1 MAAYKQFNSQ
11 DIIISPLEL
20 TKGFTY
26 LGGGTLATA
35 SISISSSAQYT
46 SSNYY
51 SIERYLGNK
60 FTTTGST
67 GYNFKITSS
76 EVYNSVQQ
84 LYYSNYLSSSNGDV
98 QNMHTASYATD
109 GTIEGLV
116 GSNAYVNFNQTD
128 LNPYKYFPTS
138 SYEALTLN
146 QNGSI
151 YGKAIYGV
159 DKYSVSVFEPTIAV
173 MSIPKQL
180 YGDQIQPKSLK
191 ITTESGSYFD
201 DGEGRLK
208 RQNNV
213 NSSSIYVGNVIYPHG
228 IIIFTGGSRKEVTGE
243 FSKYGTSASPEQPE
257 VATEVAG
264 GYFLSGNLGGDFDGL
279 SPNYGGNPTR
289 INRGTGDFP
298 YTDFRYDFRGYS
310 KTSSVSYLTSPSVS
324 GSIPTIG
331 QYLRGQD
338 VDYVEIIAM
347 TANGLTI
354 GSNNGTNNEVINSNR
369 ITFTS
374 PFQTY
379 SKIYPGG
386 LIQVGPAYTASINGR
401 VITSITG
408 SNGNVSELT
417 FSGDPTNHPAGEPF
431 RCDIRNVDITT
442 KGKIDETYYNV
453 PGITNNTG
461 SGTNAIQRFAYNV
474 VPGAAAVTASGAE
487 YGEDTYGGR
496 LVGTNDINN
505 FAFGN
510 NITCSFSSSF
520 DIYETQYK
528 CTISEDEFNFSQ
540 NPSIVS
546 GSKNT
551 GVYLN
556 FATSSFF
563 SPYATTVGMYN
574 EQNELLAVG
583 KLAQPLPLSQ
593 TTDTTILV
601 NIDRQ

>member
-243 FSKYGTSASPEQPE
+243 FSKYGTTYQ
-257 VATEVAG
+257 AG
-264 GYFLSGNLGGDFDGL
+264 SNSGSVKAFNFIAGPSLSGSIYGNPPYYNPEE
-279 SPNYGGNPTR
+279 SPNYGNFYFWTR
-289 INRGTGDFP
+289 AYCKPLNTTGSFDFSPVFEGTLSASSQMNNTFLLKKNGGYTPVIDSSISYRGGRANR
-298 YTDFRYDFRGYS
+298 
-310 KTSSVSYLTSPSVS
+310 
-324 GSIPTIG
+324 
-331 QYLRGQD
+331 
-338 VDYVEIIAM
+338 
-347 TANGLTI
+347 
-354 GSNNGTNNEVINSNR
+354 TNNEVINSNQ
-369 ITFTS
+369 ITFTNGN
-374 PFQTY
+374 FG
-379 SKIYPGG
+379 IYPGSRISAEAPDYSSSIHNQIVLSVTSSNGGFGVDG
-386 LIQVGPAYTASINGR
+386 LINEIEVSGGPHNVPAGLVINFR
-401 VITSITG
+401 VPIVRMQTLEETIPQPYNIPGFDLPKYNLTSSIT
-408 SNGNVSELT
+408 E
-417 FSGDPTNHPAGEPF
+417 
-431 RCDIRNVDITT
+431 I
-442 KGKIDETYYNV
+442 YY
-453 PGITNNTG
+453 TS
-461 SGTNAIQRFAYNV
+461 SGTAEI
-474 VPGAAAVTASGAE
+474 TASGAE

-540 NPSIVS
+540 NLSIVS

>member
-26 LGGGTLATA
+26 LGGGTLATS

-46 SSNYY
+46 SSNFY

-60 FTTTGST
+60 FNPTGST

-76 EVYNSVQQ
+76 EVYNSIQQ
-84 LYYSNYLSSSNGDV
+84 LYYTNYLSSSNGDV
-98 QNMHTASYATD
+98 QVMNTASFATD

-116 GSNAYVNFNQTD
+116 GSNAYINYDQTD

-228 IIIFTGGSRKEVTGE
+228 MVIFTGGSRKEVTGE
-243 FSKYGTSASPEQPE
+243 FSKYGTSYQ
-257 VATEVAG
+257 AG
-264 GYFLSGNLGGDFDGL
+264 SNSGSVKAFNFIAGPSLSGSLYG
-279 SPNYGGNPTR
+279 SPNYWNPEESPSSGFFIFQT
-289 INRGTGDFP
+289 
-298 YTDFRYDFRGYS
+298 RGYCKTLNITGS
-310 KTSSVSYLTSPSVS
+310 KDFYPTFEGTLSSSAQMNNTFLLKKNGGYTPVISSGISYRS
-324 GSIPTIG
+324 G
-331 QYLRGQD
+331 L
-338 VDYVEIIAM
+338 
-347 TANGLTI
+347 ANRD
-354 GSNNGTNNEVINSNR
+354 NNEVINSNQ
-369 ITFTS
+369 ITFTTDH
-374 PFQTY
+374 FG
-379 SKIYPGG
+379 IYPGSRISAESPDYSSSIHNQIVLSVTSSNGGFGVDGKINEIEVSGGPHNVPAG
-386 LIQVGPAYTASINGR
+386 LLIEFKTPIINMRALEETVPVIYDQPGYDATDFNKTASVTEIYY
-401 VITSITG
+401 TS
-408 SNGNVSELT
+408 
-417 FSGDPTNHPAGEPF
+417 
-431 RCDIRNVDITT
+431 
-442 KGKIDETYYNV
+442 
-453 PGITNNTG
+453 
-461 SGTNAIQRFAYNV
+461 SGTPEI
-474 VPGAAAVTASGAE
+474 TASGAE

>member
-60 FTTTGST
+60 FCPTGSA
-67 GYNFKITSS
+67 GFNFKISSS
-76 EVYNSVQQ
+76 EVYNSIQQ
-84 LYYSNYLSSSNGDV
+84 LYYTNYLSSSNGDV
-98 QNMHTASYATD
+98 QVMNTASFATD

-116 GSNAYVNFNQTD
+116 GSNAYINFDQTD

-228 IIIFTGGSRKEVTGE
+228 MVIFTGGSRKEVTGE

-257 VATEVAG
+257 SASQLEGWFMSGNVAG
-264 GYFLSGNLGGDFDGL
+264 GQSNPTAINDAQGGGIYEYRFRTFSSPNTFIDGNYMSGN
-279 SPNYGGNPTR
+279 
-289 INRGTGDFP
+289 
-298 YTDFRYDFRGYS
+298 
-310 KTSSVSYLTSPSVS
+310 VS
-324 GSIPTIG
+324 GSTPTAG
-331 QYLRGQD
+331 QYLKGKN
-338 VDYVEIIAM
+338 VNYVKVTSAIAPG
-347 TANGLTI
+347 TDSGNA
-354 GSNNGTNNEVINSNR
+354 NGTNNVVTNSN
-369 ITFTS
+369 IVTLTS
-374 PFQTY
+374 PVFAR
-379 SKIYPGG
+379 IYPGS
-386 LIQVGPAYTASINGR
+386 IINQAPAYTGSIQGR
-401 VITSITG
+401 VVTSVTG
-408 SNGNVSELT
+408 SNNNVTS
-417 FSGDPTNHPAGEPF
+417 FQVSGAPFNLPAGETLQF
-431 RCDIRNVDITT
+431 SVRFVEIQTE
-442 KGKIDETYYNV
+442 GEIDETYYN
-453 PGITNNTG
+453 
-461 SGTNAIQRFAYNV
+461 Q
-474 VPGAAAVTASGAE
+474 PGAASNTTPVGLSRFGYDVTPAVPAVTASGAE
-487 YGEDTYGGR
+487 YGDDTYGGR
-496 LVGTNDINN
+496 LVGSNDVAN
-505 FAFGN
+505 FALGT

-520 DIYETQYK
+520 NIYETQYK
-528 CTISEDEFNFSQ
+528 CTISEDEFNYSQ

-583 KLAQPLPLSQ
+583 KLAQPIPLSQ